1 MSSALSV
8 EQLSREL
15 MRVLRGSASQRAYSR
30 ALGFTSNVA
39 YSWET
44 GRRFPEASVF
54 LRAAAR
60 KVPELEA
67 ALPSVLALAR
77 APGSARL
84 GTPRGVQ
91 QLVLELARETPRVEL
106 ARNLGVDRT
115 TLSRWLA
122 GSTEPRLPELLR
134 LIQVGTQRLLAFVA
148 LLADPREL
156 SSTRAAY
163 ADLRLQEK
171 LAYDLPWSHAVLR
184 ALELERYTRA
194 PAHSARELAR
204 AVGLSPRSVTAQLD
218 VLERAGQIVWT
229 GTHFASARVMAVDTR
244 SDPVKNLALKRHW
257 ARVGLSRIGARHTS
271 PDARFSFN
279 LFATSEEAFQ
289 RIRQLHLDYYD
300 RVRAIVDETQG
311 TDRVV
316 LMNLQLIPLEHPSA
330 LPPGQSA
337 AAPAQEPR
345 KKRRRAART

>member
-8 EQLSREL
+8 EQVSREL

-54 LRAAAR
+54 LRAAGRA
-60 KVPELEA
+60 VAGFDA
-67 ALPSVLALAR
+67 ALAGVLSLAR

-91 QLVLELARETPRVEL
+91 QLVLELARETPRGEL
-106 ARNLGVDRT
+106 ARSLGVDRT

-148 LLADPREL
+148 LIADPREL
-156 SSTRAAY
+156 GSTRAAY

-171 LAYDLPWSHAVLR
+171 LAYELPWSHAVLR

-194 PAHSARELAR
+194 PTHSARELAR
-204 AVGLSPRSVTAQLD
+204 AIGVSPRSVAAQLA
-218 VLERAGQIVWT
+218 VLQRAGQIIWN
-229 GTHFASARVMAVDTR
+229 GTHFESARVMAVDTR
-244 SDPVKNLALKRHW
+244 SDPLKNLALKRHW
-257 ARVGLSRIGARHTS
+257 ARVGLTRLGARQTS
-271 PDARFSFN
+271 RDALFSFN

-316 LMNLQLIPLEHPSA
+316 LMNLQLIPLEHRAEPVQQT
-330 LPPGQSA
+330 PP
-337 AAPAQEPR
+337 
-345 KKRRRAART
+345 KKPRRAPRARS

>member
-30 ALGFTSNVA
+30 ALSFTSNVA

-106 ARNLGVDRT
+106 AKNLGVDRT

-122 GSTEPRLPELLR
+122 GSTEPRLPELLQ
-134 LIQVGTQRLLAFVA
+134 LMQVGTQRLLAVVG
-148 LLADPREL
+148 LIVDPREL
-156 SSTRAAY
+156 ASTRAAY
-163 ADLRLQEK
+163 EDLRLQEK
-171 LAYDLPWSHAVLR
+171 LAYELPWSHAVLR
-184 ALELERYTRA
+184 ALELASYTSTA
-194 PAHSARELAR
+194 AHDLREIAR
-204 AVGLSPRSVTAQLD
+204 AVSVSPERVKSYLD
-218 VLERAGQIVWT
+218 VLEQAGQIVWS
-229 GTHFASARVMAVDTR
+229 GTHYQNARVMAVDTR
-244 SDPVKNLALKRHW
+244 
-257 ARVGLSRIGARHTS
+257 
-271 PDARFSFN
+271 
-279 LFATSEEAFQ
+279 
-289 RIRQLHLDYYD
+289 
-300 RVRAIVDETQG
+300 
-311 TDRVV
+311 
-316 LMNLQLIPLEHPSA
+316 
-330 LPPGQSA
+330 
-337 AAPAQEPR
+337 
-345 KKRRRAART
+345 